1 MPPAQ
6 PNRNGQSAIAAEISI
21 PGLTLATYSGSTDPA
36 FAPRSIKHQPRI
48 SSSGSKRKVET
59 TSLDD
64 VKRPKSD
71 HVSTTSRDVSIRDSY
86 SPAPSLA
93 NATNRSIPKA
103 VDPRLVL
110 PTTKTPFNDVNNQS
124 NTHTPTGSR
133 SQTPIQNSRS
143 PALPVGSSTTHPSTP
158 VYPTTAPTYA
168 TIANSTTPDP
178 AIHAVEQTESHPVF
192 NVPKSDNPAEAALFA
207 IFGRKKPSTSPSAI
221 ASPRPSILNPAGE
234 SSGEQVIGASQH
246 DNNWH
251 TMPTHIASTTSIHP
265 TTSAAAPPAS
275 QRQVPTPP
283 QTPVTAGTNSSSTMI
298 IKSLAKS
305 ITNAPWNQIKQ
316 KASPDD
322 IPASHPLLPSTSLYR
337 SKIEIQTPPLT
348 PVTAPVSA
356 FASSTSLTTTAIS
369 ATPSIELE
377 AAADQSSPGSEPTV
391 PPIPID
397 AIVTLQAV
405 SADLFM
411 ALGKGINNE
420 NELFAAA
427 GKMSACL
434 QAHFVP
440 HINTWRADAERP
452 KAAMV
457 SKANDMESK
466 AIQTITPIEPEAPKP
481 QHISFSIPQ
490 PQSKFLHY
498 MHLEPT
504 DDSSDCP
511 YSRKAPY
518 SGISPWC
525 TARA

>member
-6 PNRNGQSAIAAEISI
+6 PNRNGQSAIPAEISI
-21 PGLTLATYSGSTDPA
+21 PGLTLATYSRSTDPA
-36 FAPRSIKHQPRI
+36 FAPRPITHKPRG
-48 SSSGSKRKVET
+48 SSSSSKRKEST
-59 TSLDD
+59 TPRDD

-71 HVSTTSRDVSIRDSY
+71 RVSTTSRDVSIRDSH
-86 SPAPSLA
+86 SPAPSLD

-110 PTTKTPFNDVNNQS
+110 PTTKTPSNDVNNQS
-124 NTHTPTGSR
+124 DTHTPTGSR

-143 PALPVGSSTTHPSTP
+143 PSLPVGSAANQPPTP
-158 VYPTTAPTYA
+158 VAATTAPAYA
-168 TIANSTTPDP
+168 TIPNSTTLDP
-178 AIHAVEQTESHPVF
+178 ANHAVERTESHPVF

-207 IFGRKKPSTSPSAI
+207 IFGRKKPSTSTSAI
-221 ASPRPSILNPAGE
+221 ASPRPVILNTAGQ
-234 SSGEQVIGASQH
+234 SYGEQVIGASQH

-251 TMPTHIASTTSIHP
+251 TMPTHIASTISIHP
-265 TTSAAAPPAS
+265 STSAAAPPAS

-298 IKSLAKS
+298 INSLAKS
-305 ITNAPWNQIKQ
+305 ITNAPWNRIKQ

-322 IPASHPLLPSTSLYR
+322 TPVSHPLLPSPSSYR
-337 SKIEIQTPPLT
+337 SKIKIQTPPLT
-348 PVTAPVSA
+348 PVTAPVTA
-356 FASSTSLTTTAIS
+356 FASDTSLTTTAIS

-377 AAADQSSPGSEPTV
+377 AVGNQSSPGSEPTV
-391 PPIPID
+391 PPVPID

-411 ALGKGINNE
+411 ALGKGSDNE
-420 NELFAAA
+420 TQLFAAA

-440 HINTWRADAERP
+440 HMDTWRADAEKP

-481 QHISFSIPQ
+481 QRVSFSIPQ
-490 PQSKFLHY
+490 PQS
-498 MHLEPT
+498 
-504 DDSSDCP
+504 
-511 YSRKAPY
+511 
-518 SGISPWC
+518 
-525 TARA
+525 